1 MPPSRYLASRP
12 AEHRV
17 GAPRSVYVTMADGCR
32 IAVDVI
38 LPDGDA
44 SKRWPTVLILTPYVR
59 RFQLAAGS
67 NVEPSPNSYKYRDMF
82 VPRGYAVVVV
92 DARGTGASFGTR
104 DSFRSPRERGDYK
117 EIADWIVAQPWSDGV
132 IGATGISY
140 LGAACDF
147 LASTGHKAVKAIAP
161 LFAVWDTWADN
172 YYPGG
177 MLIKRLALVYD
188 ELMLALDHDRRDLR
202 SKFSYFADPALQG
215 PMPVDDDK
223 DGALAREAVK
233 GHLANFRMPDFMS
246 EFKFRDDT
254 LPYDPSFSSA
264 SFGPYN
270 YLDQIPEDVAVY
282 AISGWMDGAGYA
294 NGTLSRFLTLP
305 NAQRRIMLGPWDH
318 GARVNVS
325 PWRAQGRAGTA
336 GAGRGAALLRPA
348 SRRPRD
354 RPSGTRRPSTTSPCM
369 PKSGGPPRAGRRSR
383 AAGNS
388 SPRPIIDWPSR
399 RPMPP
404 PRRPTRPTSRSAAAR
419 RRATSVSRASTPLP
433 ITPTGRSASAG
444 CSPSPPSRC
453 RRALE
458 IAGHPVVSLWLASS
472 EPDAAVF
479 VYLSEVEADGTSR
492 YVTEG
497 LLRAIHRAEAPAP
510 RNYRTTWPWRT
521 FARKDAKPMPVGEPQ
536 LLRFALLPTAWR
548 FAAGSRIR
556 LSIAGGDADHFVQTP
571 HGRPP
576 LLTVM
581 SGGGEGDP
589 PRTAD
594 RRMTEEA
601 GDAQPVMVRCRR
613 IDRAGGFC
621 RRAALCDAAPGPAV
635 DARMIRVVV
644 PGSAVLTLDK
654 AGQLHDLP

>member
-1 MPPSRYLASRP
+1 MPDRDDLGSAWKVPPSRYLASRP

-17 GAPRSVYVTMADGCR
+17 GAPSSVYVGMADGCR
-32 IAVDVI
+32 LAVDVI

-59 RFQLAAGS
+59 RFQLTTGS

-104 DSFRSPRERGDYK
+104 DSFRSPRERADYK
-117 EIADWIVAQPWSDGV
+117 EIADWIVAQPWSDGR

-177 MLIKRLALVYD
+177 MLIKKLALTYD
-188 ELMLALDHDRRDLR
+188 ELMVALDHDRRDLR
-202 SKFSYFADPALQG
+202 KKFSYFADPALQG

-233 GHLANFRMPDFMS
+233 GHLANFRMPDFMG
-246 EFKFRDDT
+246 EFKFRDDA
-254 LPYDPSFSSA
+254 LPYDPSFTSA
-264 SFGPYN
+264 AFGPYN
-270 YLDQIPEDVAVY
+270 YLDEMPKDVAVY

-294 NGTLSRFLTLP
+294 NGTLSRYLTLP
-305 NAQRRIMLGPWDH
+305 NAERRVMLGPWDH
-318 GARVNVS
+318 GARVNAS
-325 PWRAQGRAGTA
+325 PWRGRVEPELPVLGEVLRFFDQHL
-336 GAGRGAALLRPA
+336 AGRDTGLADEQPIHYFAMHAEEWRAAA
-348 SRRPRD
+348 SWPPVKGSRQLFTAPDHRLAKS
-354 RPSGTRRPSTTSPCM
+354 PSDATTSSSYQADFSIG
-369 PKSGGPPRAGRRSR
+369 SGAQTRYERIAGIDATAYYADWTERERGLLSFTTEPL
-383 AAGNS
+383 AA
-388 SPRPIIDWPSR
+388 P
-399 RPMPP
+399 
-404 PRRPTRPTSRSAAAR
+404 
-419 RRATSVSRASTPLP
+419 
-433 ITPTGRSASAG
+433 
-444 CSPSPPSRC
+444 
-453 RRALE
+453 LE
-458 IAGHPVVSLWLASS
+458 IAGHPVVSLWIASS

-479 VYLSEVEADGTSR
+479 VYLSEVEADGTAR

-510 RNYRTTWPWRT
+510 KNYRTTWPWRT
-521 FARKDAKPMPVGEPQ
+521 FARKDARPMPIGEPQ

-581 SGGGEGDP
+581 SG
-589 PRTAD
+589 A
-594 RRMTEEA
+594 
-601 GDAQPVMVRCRR
+601 
-613 IDRAGGFC
+613 
-621 RRAALCDAAPGPAV
+621 
-635 DARMIRVVV
+635 
-644 PGSAVLTLDK
+644 DK
-654 AGQLHDLP
+654 ATCLELPTDG

>member
-1 MPPSRYLASRP
+1 MPDRDDLGSAWKVPPSRYLAGRT

-17 GAPRSVYVTMADGCR
+17 GAPRSVYVAMADGCR
-32 IAVDVI
+32 LAVDVI

-67 NVEPSPNSYKYRDMF
+67 NVEPSPNTFKYRDMF

-104 DSFRSPRERGDYK
+104 DSFRSPRERADYK
-117 EIADWIVAQPWSDGV
+117 EIADWIVAQPWSDGA

-202 SKFSYFADPALQG
+202 SRFSYFADPALQG

-223 DGALAREAVK
+223 DGSLARAAVK
-233 GHLANFRMPDFMS
+233 EHLANFRMPDFMS

-254 LPYDPSFSSA
+254 LAYDPAFSSA

-270 YLDQIPEDVAVY
+270 YLDQIPKDVAVY
-282 AISGWMDGAGYA
+282 AVSGWMDGAGYA

-325 PWRAQGRAGTA
+325 PWRARIEPELPVLGEVLRFFDQHL
-336 GAGRGAALLRPA
+336 AGRETGLLDEAPIHYFAMHAEEWRAAESWPPVKGTRQFFTAPDRRLAKSPADGAAPTAYQADFSIGSGAQTRYERIAGMDATAYYADWTERERALLSFTTEPLA
-348 SRRPRD
+348 SP
-354 RPSGTRRPSTTSPCM
+354 
-369 PKSGGPPRAGRRSR
+369 
-383 AAGNS
+383 
-388 SPRPIIDWPSR
+388 
-399 RPMPP
+399 
-404 PRRPTRPTSRSAAAR
+404 
-419 RRATSVSRASTPLP
+419 
-433 ITPTGRSASAG
+433 
-444 CSPSPPSRC
+444 
-453 RRALE
+453 LE

-510 RNYRTTWPWRT
+510 SNYRTTWPWRT
-521 FARKDAKPMPVGEPQ
+521 FARKDAKPMPVGVPQ

-548 FAAGSRIR
+548 FAAGSRVR

-576 LLTVM
+576 LLTIM
-581 SGGGEGDP
+581 SGADQPTSLELP
-589 PRTAD
+589 TAD
-594 RRMTEEA
+594 R
-601 GDAQPVMVRCRR
+601 
-613 IDRAGGFC
+613 
-621 RRAALCDAAPGPAV
+621 
-635 DARMIRVVV
+635 
-644 PGSAVLTLDK
+644 
-654 AGQLHDLP
+654 

>member
-1 MPPSRYLASRP
+1 MPDRDDLGSAWKVPPSRYLASRP

-17 GAPRSVYVTMADGCR
+17 GAPRSVYVTMPDGCR
-32 IAVDVI
+32 LAVDVI

-44 SKRWPTVLILTPYVR
+44 AKRWPTVLILTPYVR

-104 DSFRSPRERGDYK
+104 DSFRSPRERADYK
-117 EIADWIVAQPWSDGV
+117 EIADWIVAQPWSDGR

-202 SKFSYFADPALQG
+202 AKFSYFADPALQG

-223 DGALAREAVK
+223 DGSLARQAVK
-233 GHLANFRMPDFMS
+233 EHLANFRMPDFMS

-254 LPYDPSFSSA
+254 LAYDPSFSSA
-264 SFGPYN
+264 SFSPYN
-270 YLDQIPEDVAVY
+270 YLDQVPADVAVY

-294 NGTLSRFLTLP
+294 NGALSRFLTLS

-325 PWRAQGRAGTA
+325 PWRTRVEPELPVLGEVLRFFDQHL
-336 GAGRGAALLRPA
+336 AGRETGLLDEAPIHYFA
-348 SRRPRD
+348 
-354 RPSGTRRPSTTSPCM
+354 M
-369 PKSGGPPRAGRRSR
+369 HVEEWR
-383 AAGNS
+383 AAGS
-388 SPRPIIDWPSR
+388 WPPVKGGRQFFTAPDQRLAKSP
-399 RPMPP
+399 
-404 PRRPTRPTSRSAAAR
+404 SAN
-419 RRATSVSRASTPLP
+419 ATSTAYQADFSVGSGAQTRYERIAGIDATAYYADWTERERGLLSFTTEPL
-433 ITPTGRSASAG
+433 AA
-444 CSPSPPSRC
+444 
-453 RRALE
+453 ALE

-472 EPDAAVF
+472 EPDAAAF
-479 VYLSEVEADGTSR
+479 VYLSEVETDGTAR

-497 LLRAIHRAEAPAP
+497 LLRAIHRAEASAP

-521 FARKDAKPMPVGEPQ
+521 FARKDARPMPVGKPQ

-581 SGGGEGDP
+581 SGGDMAT
-589 PRTAD
+589 R
-594 RRMTEEA
+594 
-601 GDAQPVMVRCRR
+601 
-613 IDRAGGFC
+613 
-621 RRAALCDAAPGPAV
+621 L
-635 DARMIRVVV
+635 
-644 PGSAVLTLDK
+644 
-654 AGQLHDLP
+654 DLPTDG

>member
-1 MPPSRYLASRP
+1 MPDRDDLGSAWKVPPSRYLASRP

-104 DSFRSPRERGDYK
+104 NSFRSPRERADYK
-117 EIADWIVAQPWSDGV
+117 EIADWIVAQPWSDGR

-270 YLDQIPEDVAVY
+270 YLDQMPEDVAVY

-325 PWRAQGRAGTA
+325 PWRGRIEPELPVLGEVLRFFDQHLAGRETGLLDEAPIHYFAMHAEEWRAAESWPPVKSSRQFFTAPDHRLAKSPSDAATAASYQADFSVGSGAQTRYERIAGIDATAYYADWTERERGLLSFTTEPLPARARDRGPSGGVAVACLQRARCRGVRLSLRGRGRRHVALRH
-336 GAGRGAALLRPA
+336 RGAAARH
-348 SRRPRD
+348 
-354 RPSGTRRPSTTSPCM
+354 
-369 PKSGGPPRAGRRSR
+369 
-383 AAGNS
+383 
-388 SPRPIIDWPSR
+388 PSR
-399 RPMPP
+399 RGAGAQELPHDLAVAHLCAQGCQANAGGRAAAPALRP
-404 PRRPTRPTSRSAAAR
+404 VADGVALRRRQPHQALDRGRRRRPFRADAAR
-419 RRATSVSRASTPLP
+419 P
-433 ITPTGRSASAG
+433 
-444 CSPSPPSRC
+444 
-453 RRALE
+453 
-458 IAGHPVVSLWLASS
+458 
-472 EPDAAVF
+472 AAV
-479 VYLSEVEADGTSR
+479 ADRHERS
-492 YVTEG
+492 
-497 LLRAIHRAEAPAP
+497 
-510 RNYRTTWPWRT
+510 
-521 FARKDAKPMPVGEPQ
+521 
-536 LLRFALLPTAWR
+536 
-548 FAAGSRIR
+548 
-556 LSIAGGDADHFVQTP
+556 
-571 HGRPP
+571 
-576 LLTVM
+576 
-581 SGGGEGDP
+581 GEGDP
-589 PRTAD
+589 PRTAN
-594 RRMTEEA
+594 RRMKLTE
-601 GDAQPVMVRCRR
+601 
-613 IDRAGGFC
+613 
-621 RRAALCDAAPGPAV
+621 
-635 DARMIRVVV
+635 
-644 PGSAVLTLDK
+644 K
-654 AGQLHDLP
+654 